1 MAELAGGFLALM
13 AFIYAQFLGLLIGS
27 RPPG

>member
-1 MAELAGGFLALM
+1 MAELAVGFLVLM
-13 AFIYAQFLGLLIGS
+13 ALVYTQFLALLIGS

>member
-1 MAELAGGFLALM
+1 MAELAAGFLALM
-13 AFIYAQFLGLLIGS
+13 AVIYTQFLALLIGS